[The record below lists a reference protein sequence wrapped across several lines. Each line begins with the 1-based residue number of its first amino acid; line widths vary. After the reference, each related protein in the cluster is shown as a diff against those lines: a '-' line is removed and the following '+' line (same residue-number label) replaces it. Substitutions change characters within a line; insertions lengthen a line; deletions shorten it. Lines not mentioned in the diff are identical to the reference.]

1 MSKVDEARNL
11 LAALQVP
18 EQQSN
23 VLCGYTLLAMAGLA
37 EKDPWSTATNEWL
50 RIHDVIIFI
59 QEHYSQIYAENTRE
73 TFRKQAMHHFRNA
86 AFIEDNAMVTNS
98 PNYRYRLT
106 PEMLQLIRSFGTE
119 QWNNAI
125 ASFLSQHPSL
135 IELYSSQREGR
146 KIPILINGSSISFSL
161 GKHNQLQKAILEE
174 FVPNFVPEAE
184 CLYVGDSEDRTLFVD
199 QSTLRGLGLE
209 ITPHSKMPDVVLYS
223 REKNWIIFV
232 EAVTTVGPMDP
243 KRVLELK
250 DMTSKVNAGKV
261 YITAFPDRKTFNKF
275 AAILAWESEV
285 WIADEPRHMIHY
297 NGDRFMGPRD

>member
-1 MSKVDEARNL
+1 MSKLDEARSL

-18 EQQSN
+18 EQQRN
-23 VLCGYTLLAMAGLA
+23 VLCGYTLLAMAKKKK
-37 EKDPWSTATNEWL
+37 KDPWSTATNEWL

-59 QEHYSQIYAENTRE
+59 QEQYGQIYAENTRE

-199 QSTLRGLGLE
+199 QSTLRWLGLE

-275 AAILAWESEV
+275 AAMLAWESEV

>member
-1 MSKVDEARNL
+1 MSKLDEARNL

-18 EQQSN
+18 EQQRN

-59 QEHYSQIYAENTRE
+59 QDHYGQIYAENTRE

-98 PNYRYRLT
+98 PNFRYRLT

-119 QWNNAI
+119 QWDNAI
-125 ASFLSQHPSL
+125 AYFLSQHPSL

-146 KIPILINGSSISFSL
+146 KIPILINGSAISFSL

-199 QSTLRGLGLE
+199 QSTLSELGLE
-209 ITPHSKMPDVVLYS
+209 ITPHNKMPDVVLYS
-223 REKNWIIFV
+223 REKNWILFV

-275 AAILAWESEV
+275 AAMLAWESEV

-297 NGDRFMGPRD
+297 NGDRFMGPRN